1 MDHMGRIKIISVLLY
16 IVETGIICPH
26 FGEIMTSGKH
36 TLTPIV
42 ILRFQ
47 FIKPDYGGFLA
58 LNISAYEGRSRISNR
73 FHIGNIFAP
82 PSPWISMLLQTPAK
96 YHGRRS
102 EREYINCSRSSKY
115 PIGGIIGGTLA

>member
-1 MDHMGRIKIISVLLY
+1 
-16 IVETGIICPH
+16 
-26 FGEIMTSGKH
+26 MTSGKH
-36 TLTPIV
+36 TLTPLV

-73 FHIGNIFAP
+73 LHIGNIFAP

-102 EREYINCSRSSKY
+102 EREYINCSTSSTC
-115 PIGGIIGGTLA
+115 PIGGIRWHSGINSLFETLDGMFNDAAFL